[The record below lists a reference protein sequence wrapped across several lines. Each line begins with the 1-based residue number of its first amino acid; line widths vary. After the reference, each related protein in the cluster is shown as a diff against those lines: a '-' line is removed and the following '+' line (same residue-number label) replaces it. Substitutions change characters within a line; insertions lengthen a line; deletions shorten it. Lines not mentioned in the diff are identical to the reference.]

1 MRIDSIAR
9 LPRTRRHEIEA
20 GGAVV
25 LTLSTDTLQLA
36 GLGVGD
42 ELTEGD
48 VARPRYKDDRSRA
61 LTSALAAIARRPHSE
76 AELRDKLRR
85 QGFGHI
91 LIDDVLGRM
100 RELGY
105 VNDAA
110 FAQFWTETRQA
121 AAPRSRRMLRWE
133 LARKGINSEIT
144 TTVVEPLDDGDSA
157 YRIGMRRARAL
168 DRGDEAAYRRRLTSF
183 LQRRGFGWEITRRA
197 IDRCWTGDE
206 PPP

>member
-1 MRIDSIAR
+1 MRIERIDR
-9 LPRTRRHEIEA
+9 LPRTRRHEIGA
-20 GGAVV
+20 GGDVV

-36 GLGVGD
+36 GLQVGD

-48 VARPRYKDDRSRA
+48 VARLRYQDDRSRA
-61 LTSALAAIARRPHSE
+61 LTRALAAIARRPHSE
-76 AELRDKLRR
+76 AELRDTLRR
-85 QGFGHI
+85 KGFGRV
-91 LIDDVLGRM
+91 LIDEVLGRM

-110 FAQFWTETRQA
+110 FAEFWMETRQA

-133 LARKGINSEIT
+133 LARKGISTEVT
-144 TTVVEPLDDGDSA
+144 QTVVEPLDDGDSA

-168 DRGDEAAYRRRLTSF
+168 DRGDEAAYRRRLASF
-183 LQRRGFGWEITRRA
+183 LQRRGFSWEVTRRA
-197 IDRCWTGDE
+197 VERCWAEDQ